1 LLILYIKKEKK
12 TKKLQYRLQSEK
24 REDTI
29 SIMNTLTEI
38 IKNSLESMNQE
49 IVNDLTANHGID
61 NDLATK
67 VVNEI
72 NEFDFSYVENSDF

>member
-1 LLILYIKKEKK
+1 MQHELQA
-12 TKKLQYRLQSEK
+12 TKK
-24 REDTI
+24 EDTI

-49 IVNDLTANHGID
+49 IVNDLTAVLGID

>member
-1 LLILYIKKEKK
+1 
-12 TKKLQYRLQSEK
+12 
-24 REDTI
+24 
-29 SIMNTLTEI
+29 MNTLTEI